1 MNKLFDKDLV
11 FDASIHKYSLKSDD
25 TIKFTSTTTL
35 IHNFFRKFDA
45 EKVASNLINNVPKYA
60 GRKAEDLKQEWKKS
74 AEDGTT
80 IHNEIESYIIDETIV
95 LQHPKSLMAKN
106 FLETLNPN
114 WVVYPEAPLF
124 SKELQVS
131 GTADL
136 LIYDKDKNRY
146 AIGDWKTNKRIYT
159 KSFNN
164 QLGTAKATSHLMD
177 CNFIHYSLQLS
188 MYKYILTKYYGL
200 NIDKLFIIHLAELA
214 YNKYDCDYLEN
225 EITDMLDEWKL
236 SNGNIKLITKEE

>member
-1 MNKLFDKDLV
+1 MDIRNISPDDWDTLIKWGVNKDKDL
-11 FDASIHKYSLKSDD
+11 L
-25 TIKFTSTTTL
+25 
-35 IHNFFRKFDA
+35 
-45 EKVASNLINNVPKYA
+45 PK
-60 GRKAEDLKQEWKKS
+60 
-74 AEDGTT
+74 DGTGGLLVHFENIPIAAGFIYLT
-80 IHNEIESYIIDETIV
+80 N
-95 LQHPKSLMAKN
+95 
-106 FLETLNPN
+106 
-114 WVVYPEAPLF
+114 
-124 SKELQVS
+124 SKL
-131 GTADL
+131 AFINDI
-136 LIYDKDKNRY
+136 IYDKDKDRY